1 MADYGST
8 DRVRK
13 SAVERYIAPAR
24 AQRQSIV
31 TIHTGSFEKSL
42 VQHGVIRPNRFP
54 IVCNALKSRKF
65 LSENNLILLK
75 VQAPPSGQ
83 SSTVTYT
90 YKLAP
95 EPAPEVEAG
104 VEPRSPSVV
113 EDSFKQLRGVLKR
126 TYKQLGGAEAF
137 HTAERESWEQ

>member
-42 VQHGVIRPNRFP
+42 VKHGVIQPNRFP

-90 YKLAP
+90 YKLAT
-95 EPAPEVEAG
+95 EPAPAAG
-104 VEPRSPSVV
+104 VEPHSPSEV
-113 EDSFKQLRGVLKR
+113 ENSFKQLRGVLKR
-126 TYKQLGGAEAF
+126 TYRELGGAKAF
-137 HTAERESWEQ
+137 HTAERESWDR

>member
-8 DRVRK
+8 DRVRQ

-24 AQRQSIV
+24 AKRQTVV

-42 VQHGVIRPNRFP
+42 VERGVIQPNRFP

-65 LSENNLILLK
+65 LSENNLILLN

-95 EPAPEVEAG
+95 ESAAKVKGG
-104 VEPRSPSVV
+104 VASGSPPGV
-113 EDSFKQLRGVLKR
+113 EDSFQQLRGVLKR
-126 TYKQLGGAEAF
+126 TYRQLGGAEVF
-137 HTAERESWEQ
+137 HKTERKSWER